1 LVSPALLQV
10 EWGVVPGPSAFLAE
24 VGRHTRVLPAAQQVR
39 EFTHA
44 GAANREEQ
52 DGRVLELAE
61 AGQMVAA
68 IRLARE
74 LRGYDLAQAKA
85 FVEALCARKGG
96 ERG

>member
-1 LVSPALLQV
+1 
-10 EWGVVPGPSAFLAE
+10 
-24 VGRHTRVLPAAQQVR
+24 
-39 EFTHA
+39 
-44 GAANREEQ
+44 
-52 DGRVLELAE
+52 VLELAE

-68 IRLARE
+68 TRLARE